1 MVVRPSHAVYLWL
14 VVLLVATTPAGGSEA
29 LSVQVSPRN
38 AFAPA
43 NLQVLV
49 RLAPDASN
57 RSLSI
62 VADSEE
68 FFRSS
73 EIPLEGDRAPRSV
86 LVAFRGVPGGEYR
99 VSAALFDSRGDR
111 RALVQQQVMVL
122 SSAWAR

>member
-1 MVVRPSHAVYLWL
+1 MMVVRPSHAVYLWL
-14 VVLLVATTPAGGSEA
+14 VMLLVATTPAGGREA

-68 FFRSS
+68 LLRSS
-73 EIPLEGDRAPRSV
+73 AI
-86 LVAFRGVPGGEYR
+86 GGP
-99 VSAALFDSRGDR
+99 SSSSR
-111 RALVQQQVMVL
+111 
-122 SSAWAR
+122 